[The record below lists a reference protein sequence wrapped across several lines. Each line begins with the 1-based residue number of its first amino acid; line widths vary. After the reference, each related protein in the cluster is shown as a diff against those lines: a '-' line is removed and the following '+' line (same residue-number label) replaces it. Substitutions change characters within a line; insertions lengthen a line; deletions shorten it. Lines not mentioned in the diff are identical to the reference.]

1 MANTSAHRA
10 QSMPPQVLIVFGIII
25 IVAAIFGGYFVLYE
39 PAIGKLEQA
48 QRLLAQKN
56 GELEDLQT
64 QESEYFEFKKENERL
79 EARLGVLQAKIPS
92 TTDELNIF
100 LGSINQRARTSSVD
114 KWTLFKQEN
123 NISKGEFD
131 AIPIR
136 MEFEATY
143 EATLRFF
150 WELADM
156 GGGLKVSN
164 REPLIN
170 IHDVNIERKSP
181 KKDSSTTMLNV
192 SCVAETYLY
201 TGNTSAPK
209 AKGKK

>member
-1 MANTSAHRA
+1 MAYTSNKS
-10 QSMPPQVLIVFGIII
+10 QSIPPQVLIGFAFII
-25 IVAAIFGGYFVLYE
+25 IVGAILGGYFVLYE
-39 PAIGKLEQA
+39 PATDKLIKA

-100 LGSINQRARTSSVD
+100 LGSINQRARSSRVA

-136 MEFEATY
+136 MESEATY
-143 EATLRFF
+143 EATLQFF
-150 WELADM
+150 WELANM

-170 IHDVNIERKSP
+170 IHDVNIERKP
-181 KKDSSTTMLNV
+181 PRKDSPTTMLNV
-192 SCVAETYLY
+192 SCIAETYLY
-201 TGNTSAPK
+201 TGNTPAPK
-209 AKGKK
+209 AKGKN